1 MSNLASNGASRGR
14 PHERARTVVAPAD
27 VIADGA
33 YQLANAAEGSAPDA
47 LVGDFREEAFHQIQP
62 RSPGGR
68 EVPVI
73 TGMRPKPG
81 LHRRMG
87 VGAIVVQDQM
97 DGQSTGCAALDSPKE
112 TQKLLMA
119 MARSEEHTSELQS
132 QSNLVCRLLLAKK
145 KNHAWPIGTPSS
157 PVPATSSPPRG
168 PSRTM
173 CAITTTTYPRSST
186 AASHLAHYTPQR
198 TAIHPSI

>member
-1 MSNLASNGASRGR
+1 
-14 PHERARTVVAPAD
+14 
-27 VIADGA
+27 
-33 YQLANAAEGSAPDA
+33 
-47 LVGDFREEAFHQIQP
+47 
-62 RSPGGR
+62 SPGGR

-119 MARSEEHTSELQS
+119 MARHAVPQPLSAQHLQ
-132 QSNLVCRLLLAKK
+132 CRKQRGGSVAGVIVSLPFCDS
-145 KNHAWPIGTPSS
+145 WTQGRIGW
-157 PVPATSSPPRG
+157 A
-168 PSRTM
+168 
-173 CAITTTTYPRSST
+173 RSKE
-186 AASHLAHYTPQR
+186 
-198 TAIHPSI
+198 